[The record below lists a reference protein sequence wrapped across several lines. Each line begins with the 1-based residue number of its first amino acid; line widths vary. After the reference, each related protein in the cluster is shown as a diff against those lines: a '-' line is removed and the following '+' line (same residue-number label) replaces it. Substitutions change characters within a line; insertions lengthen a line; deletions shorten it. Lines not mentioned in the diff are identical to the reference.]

1 MSLLKKAKK
10 DYHQNLDEKNVI
22 DHQKFW
28 KTVKPLLSGKS
39 VFREKKN
46 LTDNEKTL
54 TSESETSE
62 SLNNFFSN
70 IVKKLE
76 IPKFDSNDSVTE
88 NIQDP
93 VFKTILKYK
102 NHSSVLEIQKHS
114 KNKIFY
120 FEGLKVGEIEKKFLS
135 QIKRKLHKKPIF
147 PLELLRR
154 ILIYL
159 RNFYVRA

>member
-1 MSLLKKAKK
+1 MPLLKKAKK
-10 DYHQNLDEKNVI
+10 DYHQNLDEKNVR

-39 VFREKKN
+39 VSREKKN
-46 LTDNEKTL
+46 LTGNEKTL

-62 SLNNFFSN
+62 TLNNFFSN

-93 VFKTILKYK
+93 VFKTILK
-102 NHSSVLEIQKHS
+102 
-114 KNKIFY
+114 
-120 FEGLKVGEIEKKFLS
+120 
-135 QIKRKLHKKPIF
+135 
-147 PLELLRR
+147 
-154 ILIYL
+154 
-159 RNFYVRA
+159 